1 MNSKDL
7 LRSLILYTLIPL
19 IMLSGIS
26 GYYLYQVVLSDKL
39 SHIENVNKVYEEF
52 LQEKANHAL
61 ATGDYPYFQE
71 TINALIQ
78 KEETTIISIELVDND
93 KRIVA
98 SAPENLPVHKKAQ
111 KIDIYNQASNDD
123 LLNLDSFVDSETA
136 SVRIGYL
143 VIRYNETHIEQAIKH
158 VTYQLGILLSIT
170 LMLTLIIY
178 RKIRHKIIKPYNK
191 LENYLVAIRD
201 GEVQDLVIPHNS
213 NNGICHLIDQIK
225 ERTNNREAVI
235 ELMSSKIRRSK
246 NETNEA
252 RISQYE
258 MINELV
264 RGLERPIN
272 LSRRLLSN
280 LLDNTKNN
288 DLKEDYY
295 LLSGTIDDIANLVN
309 DSRNLVNNPY
319 TDYTNEPIL
328 VHEFYNN
335 ISQSTVDS
343 NYKLLATK
351 NIKNEILNSY
361 ILIDHLQIQLVV
373 EKILQLSSQVCI
385 GNEVYI
391 SVLIHEVGSTND
403 KARITI
409 EIQDTSNGMSLEDS
423 HNINRYLNNEHP
435 LVDTQYFK
443 KDDLKAV
450 KHLKRLPN
458 LVISISPEP
467 GRGNY
472 YRMSLECDLAQNK
485 DTLINDV
492 DSLLTHV
499 VSIQED
505 PTINMLS
512 EHYRMIGIDMNYV
525 LFSKFESQLD
535 YIINQDVLV
544 LDVSTNYEQALT
556 IFDIVNK
563 HNVNIIAVI
572 NNIQGKDS
580 ILIDALYD
588 KGAKDI
594 LRTKYSPESLAESV
608 EKVLK
613 NSNSVDEY
621 ISKKF
626 LDKNS

>member
-19 IMLSGIS
+19 ILLSGIS

-39 SHIENVNKVYEEF
+39 SRIEDVNKVYEEF

-71 TINALIQ
+71 TINALI
-78 KEETTIISIELVDND
+78 KKDKTTIISIELIDNE

-98 SAPENLPVHKKAQ
+98 SAPDNPPVNKKAH

-123 LLNLDSFVDSETA
+123 LINLDSFVDSDTKHNKM
-136 SVRIGYL
+136 GYL
-143 VIRYNETHIEQAIKH
+143 VIRNNDTHIEQAFMH

-170 LMLTLIIY
+170 LMLTLIVY
-178 RKIRHKIIKPYNK
+178 KKISRKIIKPYNK
-191 LENYLVAIRD
+191 LEKYLIAIRD
-201 GEVQDLVIPHNS
+201 GETEDLIIPHEA

-225 ERTNNREAVI
+225 DRANNNNDVI
-235 ELMSSKIRRSK
+235 KLMISKVRRSK

-264 RGLERPIN
+264 RGLDRPID
-272 LSRRLLSN
+272 LSRRLLST

-288 DLKEDYY
+288 DLKEDYF
-295 LLSGTIDDIANLVN
+295 LLSGTIDEIANLVN
-309 DSRNLVNNPY
+309 YSRDLVNNPY
-319 TDYTNEPIL
+319 ADYTNEPIL
-328 VHEFYNN
+328 VNEFYKN

-343 NYKLLATK
+343 SYTLLATK
-351 NIKNEILNSY
+351 NIKNEVLNSY
-361 ILIDHLQIQLVV
+361 ILIDHLQIQLVI
-373 EKILQLSSQVCI
+373 EKVLQLSSQVCI

-391 SVLIHEVGSTND
+391 SVLIHEVGNTTD

-435 LVDTQYFK
+435 FVDTQYFNK
-443 KDDLKAV
+443 EDLKTV
-450 KHLKRLPN
+450 RHLKQLPN
-458 LVISISPEP
+458 LVISIAPEQ

-472 YRMSLECDLAQNK
+472 YRLSLECDYSQNK
-485 DTLINDV
+485 DSLINED

-505 PTINMLS
+505 PTNNMLS

-525 LFSKFESQLD
+525 LFSKLESKID
-535 YIINQDVLV
+535 FIINQDIIV
-544 LDVSTNYEQALT
+544 LDVSTNYEQALV
-556 IFDIVNK
+556 ILDIINK
-563 HNVNIIAVI
+563 HNVNIITVI
-572 NNIQGKDS
+572 SNMQGKDD
-580 ILIDALYD
+580 ILIDTLYD

-594 LRTKYSPESLAESV
+594 LRTKYSPESLSESIN
-608 EKVLK
+608 KVLK

-621 ISKKF
+621 ISKKL
-626 LDKNS
+626 LDNNT